1 MSENNAPETN
11 KPKGNAGPPERPQKP
26 VVPWPKWKTAV
37 LIVMAVAAVGL
48 TVNSSIR
55 YEAAHQTSS
64 IIPHPPPTYTGE
76 APLSVA
82 SLQEAYDSNND
93 FILVITPC
101 ADAALNSS
109 ITSVVVQAANK
120 IRSTDGIYVGVFLLP
135 QKDSLTYPTLT
146 IRLFTKAASSFPV
159 TIRADITED
168 SIYNQYL
175 DRKFLRNG

>member
-1 MSENNAPETN
+1 MNENSAPETN
-11 KPKGNAGPPERPQKP
+11 EPQENAGPPENPQKP
-26 VVPWPKWKTAV
+26 VVPWPKWKTIV

-48 TVNSSIR
+48 TVNSSVR

-82 SLQEAYDSNND
+82 SIQEAYNSDND
-93 FILVITPC
+93 FVLVLTPC

-109 ITSVVVQAANK
+109 ITNIVIQAANK
-120 IRSTDGIYVGVFLLP
+120 IRSTDRIYVGVFLLP
-135 QKDSLTYPTLT
+135 QNNSLTYPTVT
-146 IRLFTKAASSFPV
+146 MKLFTTAASAFPL
-159 TIRADITED
+159 TMRSDITTD

-175 DRKFLRNG
+175 SRKFLRG

>member
-1 MSENNAPETN
+1 MSENTASPAKEPKENTGQPES
-11 KPKGNAGPPERPQKP
+11 PQKP
-26 VVPWPKWKTAV
+26 AVPWPRWKTAV

-55 YEAAHQTSS
+55 YEAAHPTSP
-64 IIPHPPPTYTGE
+64 IISHPPPTYTGE
-76 APLSVA
+76 TPLSVA
-82 SLQEAYDSNND
+82 SLQEAYNSNND
-93 FILVITPC
+93 FILVLTPC

-109 ITSVVVQAANK
+109 ITSIVVQAANK

-135 QKDSLTYPTLT
+135 QQDSLTYPTLV

-159 TIRADITED
+159 TLRADITAD

-175 DRKFLRNG
+175 NRKFLR

>member
-1 MSENNAPETN
+1 MSENAAPQANE
-11 KPKGNAGPPERPQKP
+11 PKKNTGQAESPQKP
-26 VVPWPKWKTAV
+26 TVPWARWKTVV
-37 LIVMAVAAVGL
+37 LIVIALAAVGL

-76 APLSVA
+76 TPLSVA

-93 FILVITPC
+93 FVLVITPC

-135 QKDSLTYPTLT
+135 QKDTLTYPTLA
-146 IRLFTKAASSFPV
+146 IRLFTEAASSFPV
-159 TIRADITED
+159 TIRADITAD

-175 DRKFLRNG
+175 SRKFLR